1 MIVVASWNDHA
12 EETGIEAVQLLEPID
27 GRGQEDPYYYQNITE
42 GYLALKTGYLDGWY
56 YRAESQTKTYQYTGG
71 KLKAVASAPTKAAII
86 VVPDDYYNWAG
97 VPRV

>member
-1 MIVVASWNDHA
+1 MQITDVRIRKV
-12 EETGIEAVQLLEPID
+12 ETA
-27 GRGQEDPYYYQNITE
+27 
-42 GYLALKTGYLDGWY
+42 
-56 YRAESQTKTYQYTGG
+56 G

>member
-42 GYLALKTGYLDGWY
+42 GYLAAENRLSGRVVLP
-56 YRAESQTKTYQYTGG
+56 AESQTKTYQYTGG